1 MARVVQAATAHL
13 VSMDHD
19 ESTRLGLEPFL
30 DVRELA
36 QYLGV
41 PVTTVYEWR
50 THGRGPV
57 AHRFGKHLKFAIA
70 DVRDWVQQQRDTPTG
85 G

>member
-1 MARVVQAATAHL
+1 MVQVVLALAAHL
-13 VSMDHD
+13 VCMDQD

-41 PVTTVYEWR
+41 PVTTVYEWP
-50 THGRGPV
+50 THGSAWTSEPS
-57 AHRFGKHLKFAIA
+57 APSAS
-70 DVRDWVQQQRDTPTG
+70 
-85 G
+85 